1 MKMILTT
8 TRSARLLALTFLLA
22 LLATLGPRDALAAT
36 TANSIITAQT
46 PNRGIV
52 QFLQGTDSSGN
63 YKTLYTAGANG
74 SMCFGMWSTNNDA
87 SVTHLITVQIVNA
100 AVKYGGMSITSVVNS
115 GFVNGTPAQSL
126 TSPANWTGLP
136 VDSNGN
142 PFIPLNSGDT
152 LQATFATALTATDV
166 INIVVSCVDY

>member
-1 MKMILTT
+1 MI
-8 TRSARLLALTFLLA
+8 RSIRILALGFLLA
-22 LLATLGPRDALAAT
+22 ALVAAGARDALSAT

-46 PNRGIV
+46 PSRGIV
-52 QFLQGTDSSGN
+52 QFLQGTDSPGT

-87 SVTHLITVQIVNA
+87 GATHLITVQIVNA
-100 AVKYGGMSITSVVNS
+100 AVKYGGMSLTSVVS
-115 GFVNGTPAQSL
+115 AGFANGAPAQNL
-126 TSPANWTGLP
+126 ISPANWPGLP

-142 PFIPLNSGDT
+142 PNISLNSGDT

-166 INIVVSCVDY
+166 LNIVVSCVDY